1 MRAAAPFAAV
11 ALVAAPVAAAE
22 SQGEQGTI
30 WKGTL
35 GGEAVTACFD
45 GSEGGNSVFYR
56 DGVLEIVRLE
66 PQNPAAALV
75 FTEMT
80 GTDEAAGAVWTMQP
94 ASDEA
99 MTGEWRKG
107 DVAVPIHL
115 KAVTVDVP
123 EYGSACESAAF
134 IEPLLAGGTTTG
146 VTKKLGTAGY
156 TELAY
161 AGPARAGL
169 EDYHIVTFVITP
181 ATPADEAI
189 NAMLAAVLPDGTVES
204 EMAQCAAPMLA
215 NAGVPGYIDQAQTP
229 MLITPRWVAVRNGG
243 SNYCGGAHPNNF
255 LSLAVYDRQRGAAAD
270 PTQWFKPGALAF
282 YDFDPQPG
290 EFRPIK
296 GLSPALTEAVMARW
310 PADGSDP
317 ECLEAARSEWG
328 WTIGLSAEGPVF
340 APQFPHVIFA
350 CTEEVTVPWKAARPF
365 LSKEGRAVMA
375 SLRQAPKPSG
385 R

>member
-1 MRAAAPFAAV
+1 MRAAAQLAAL

-22 SQGEQGTI
+22 VQGAQGTI

-35 GGEAVTACFD
+35 GNEAITACFD

-56 DGVLEIVRLE
+56 DAALETVRLE
-66 PQNPAAALV
+66 AEDAAAPLV
-75 FTEMT
+75 FTEVT
-80 GTDEAAGAVWTMQP
+80 GAEQVPGAVWTMQP
-94 ASDEA
+94 ATDEA

-107 DVAVPIHL
+107 DAVLPIRL
-115 KAVTVDVP
+115 TAVTVDVP
-123 EYGSACESAAF
+123 EYGSECESAVF

-146 VTKKLGTAGY
+146 VVKKLGAADY

-169 EDYHIVTFVITP
+169 GDYHIATFVITP
-181 ATPADEAI
+181 SSPKDDAI
-189 NAMLAAVLPDGTVES
+189 NALLRAALPDGTADS

-215 NAGVPGYIDQAQTP
+215 NAGVPGYMDEAQTP

-270 PTQWFKPGALAF
+270 TTRWFKPGALAF

-290 EFRPIK
+290 QFRPIK

-310 PADGSDP
+310 PADARDP
-317 ECLEAARSEWG
+317 ECLDAARSEWG

-340 APQFPHVIFA
+340 APQFPHAIFA
-350 CTEEVTVPWKAARPF
+350 CTEEVTLPWKAARPF
-365 LSKEGRAVMA
+365 LSKKGRAVMA
-375 SLRQAPKPSG
+375 SLR
-385 R
+385 